1 MSKIASFSWIW
12 VVHCLILPKN
22 HILLTQFLSAL
33 FNAEVCLLV
42 RASIGR
48 YPPFFPDFIQHS
60 VSCTQVFFGVSQRI
74 AGERKELFA
83 KIQKELFQQT
93 IAVRG
98 RPGFYGSTGLP
109 SWPKNVFSRPGLCA
123 ASQFSAYPVRFWA
136 LNFGQFGQNSPHTLI
151 RTHWW
156 RSWSPLDDSRLR
168 FGVVGKKPSH
178 VPILRCE
185 YSVARATLVL
195 YKLLMD
201 FRICGKALECW

>member
-1 MSKIASFSWIW
+1 MLKSACWLELPLAGIHLFSP
-12 VVHCLILPKN
+12 ILYN
-22 HILLTQFLSAL
+22 T
-33 FNAEVCLLV
+33 
-42 RASIGR
+42 
-48 YPPFFPDFIQHS
+48 PFPVLRS
-60 VSCTQVFFGVSQRI
+60 FFGVSQRI
-74 AGERKELFA
+74 A
-83 KIQKELFQQT
+83 

-185 YSVARATLVL
+185 YSVARATLV
-195 YKLLMD
+195 K
-201 FRICGKALECW
+201 W

>member
-1 MSKIASFSWIW
+1 MNLGGPLSF
-12 VVHCLILPKN
+12 LPKN

-48 YPPFFPDFIQHS
+48 YPPFSPILYNNPFPVLRS
-60 VSCTQVFFGVSQRI
+60 FFGVSQRI

-136 LNFGQFGQNSPHTLI
+136 LNFRQFGQNSPHTLI
-151 RTHWW
+151 RTH
-156 RSWSPLDDSRLR
+156 
-168 FGVVGKKPSH
+168 
-178 VPILRCE
+178 
-185 YSVARATLVL
+185 
-195 YKLLMD
+195 
-201 FRICGKALECW
+201 

>member
-1 MSKIASFSWIW
+1 MLKSACWLELPLAGIHLFSP
-12 VVHCLILPKN
+12 ILYN
-22 HILLTQFLSAL
+22 
-33 FNAEVCLLV
+33 N
-42 RASIGR
+42 
-48 YPPFFPDFIQHS
+48 PFPVLRS
-60 VSCTQVFFGVSQRI
+60 FFGVSQRI

-136 LNFGQFGQNSPHTLI
+136 LNFRQFGQNSPHTLI

-168 FGVVGKKPSH
+168 FRVIGKKPSH

-195 YKLLMD
+195 QALHVIRIILVCCTSLIFFAIPTFSLLD
-201 FRICGKALECW
+201 THQS